1 MNNQKMLDIMA
12 CVNERVVEREELI
25 HMIAIALLTRKNL
38 FVLGN
43 TGQAKSFVIDT
54 FRSMISDAKQFNI
67 VMSKQTTAE
76 ELFGRL
82 DLSSIIPGNV
92 AHSLL
97 SEDVTYRKMANQMQ
111 SLIDRAADV
120 TNDDAYMALEEYQKK
135 MDIYQKS
142 LAQIGGGKPEY
153 ITKGKIPDSH
163 ICFLDEI
170 FKAGGAILNTLLQAL
185 NERRYTNEGV
195 SMKIPVISFFGA
207 SNEIPNFKDRENE
220 NLKPLYDR
228 FDLKVVTEYI
238 SDHDNRLNALKKKQN
253 DGKPYPLQKISLL
266 ELAQMQEEVRGIQIP
281 DQINELAD
289 CILCELRG
297 KGIHISDR
305 TYLNYGSVVQAEAW
319 LNGRDKVAKED
330 MKVLVNYFW
339 NEPDERV
346 KIREIIDN
354 LLDNQI
360 SDQLEEIIAE
370 ALAAESQYTNSA
382 SDKVKALLVFRNA
395 IVEPFKKCKALA
407 KAAEENGT
415 VPDIIT
421 QAISKLEEIN
431 TRVHNGT
438 GFTASLEN
446 LVSVQEQKGA

>member
-120 TNDDAYMALEEYQKK
+120 TNDDAYTALEEYQKK

-142 LAQIGGGKPEY
+142 LAQIRGGRPEY
-153 ITKGKIPDSH
+153 ITNGKIPDSH

-253 DGKPYPLQKISLL
+253 GGKPYPLQKISLL

-446 LVSVQEQKGA
+446 LVSVQEQKGV

>member
-1 MNNQKMLDIMA
+1 MNNQKMLDIIT
-12 CVNERVVEREELI
+12 CVNENVTEREELV

-38 FVLGN
+38 FVLGD
-43 TGQAKSFVIDT
+43 TGQAKSFVIDL

-76 ELFGRL
+76 ELLGRL

-92 AHSLL
+92 ARSLL
-97 SEDVTYRKMANQMQ
+97 EKDETYQKMAGNVKKLINQ
-111 SLIDRAADV
+111 AADIADG
-120 TNDDAYMALEEYQKK
+120 NAYKALEEYQKK
-135 MDIYQKS
+135 MEIYQKA
-142 LAQIGGGKPEY
+142 LAMVEGGKPEH
-153 ITKGKIPDSH
+153 ITTGKIPDSH

-170 FKAGGAILNTLLQAL
+170 FKSGSAILNTLLQVL

-195 SMKIPVISFFGA
+195 SINIPVISFFSA

-238 SDHDNRLNALKKKQN
+238 TDHDNRMKALKKKQDN
-253 DGKPYPLQKISLL
+253 SRTKPFQTFTLL
-266 ELAQMQEEVRGIQIP
+266 ELTEMQEEVKCVRIP

-305 TYLNYGSVVQAEAW
+305 TYLNYGSIVQAEAW
-319 LNGRDKVAKED
+319 LNGRDKVDKKD
-330 MKVLVNYFW
+330 LKVLVNYFW

-346 KIREIIDN
+346 KIREIIDS
-354 LLDNQI
+354 LVDNQI
-360 SDQLEEIIAE
+360 SGQLDEIIAD
-370 ALAAESQYTNSA
+370 ALHAEEQYVNSP
-382 SDKVKALLVFRNA
+382 SDKVKALLIFRNA
-395 IVEPFKKCKALA
+395 IVEPYKKCLTLA
-407 KAAEENGT
+407 KAAEENGI
-415 VPDIIT
+415 VPEIIT

-446 LVSVQEQKGA
+446 LVSVQNQKGA